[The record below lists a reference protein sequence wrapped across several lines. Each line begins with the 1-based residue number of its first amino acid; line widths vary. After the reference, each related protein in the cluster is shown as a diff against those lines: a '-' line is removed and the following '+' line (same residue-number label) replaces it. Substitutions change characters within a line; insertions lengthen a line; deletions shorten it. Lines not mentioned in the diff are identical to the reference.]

1 MEEDDDG
8 EESFWGDLYIN
19 FPIENLRD
27 GEDLVGI
34 LD

>member
-1 MEEDDDG
+1 MEDDDG
-8 EESFWGDLYIN
+8 DISFWDGLFIN
-19 FPIENLRD
+19 FPIDSLRD